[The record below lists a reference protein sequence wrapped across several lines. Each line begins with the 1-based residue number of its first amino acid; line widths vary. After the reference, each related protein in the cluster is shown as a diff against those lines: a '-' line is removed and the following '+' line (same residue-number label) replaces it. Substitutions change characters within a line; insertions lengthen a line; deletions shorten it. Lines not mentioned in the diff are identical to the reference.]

1 MINKKSTITRF
12 APSPTGFLHIGG
24 VRTALYNWI
33 YAKKNSGK
41 FLLRIEDTDRNR
53 STPEAIEKI
62 IDGLKWLELNNDDKI
77 IYQHENK
84 ERHVEVAINLLEQGK
99 AYREWENKS
108 SDGEDLSLPHAIR
121 FKTPDTGETIIND
134 KIQGEVKF
142 NNKEIEDFV
151 LVRSDG
157 TPTYMLSVVVDDYDM
172 NVTDI
177 IRGDDHLIN
186 SAKQKLLFEAIGW
199 DTPTFNH
206 IPLIHGEDGTKLSK
220 RHGALGIDH
229 YKSEGYLPVAIKN
242 YLLRLGWSHGD
253 QEIFTEEE
261 TLKYFSIEKIRK
273 APSRFDLDK
282 LNSINS
288 FYIKSMDNEELIKS
302 LGLEDKKL
310 NIEKKIAI
318 KKIIPEIVKRNKTLN
333 EIKDNIDFILQNTP
347 IIISDEASNQI
358 TDKSKEILKKFLVEL
373 KKLDKWDINEIEKVV
388 KKFSEKENLKFK
400 EIGLPLRAVLVGFLS
415 PIGIYTIIDCLGKNE
430 VIQRIEDII

>member
-1 MINKKSTITRF
+1 MIDKKSTITRF

-99 AYREWENKS
+99 AYRERGNKS

-333 EIKDNIDFILQNTP
+333 EINDNIDFILQNTP

-358 TDKSKEILKKFLVEL
+358 TDKSKEILKKLLLEL

>member
-1 MINKKSTITRF
+1 MIDKKSTITRF

-84 ERHVEVAINLLEQGK
+84 ERHVEVANNLLEQGK

-121 FKTPDTGETIIND
+121 FKTPDKGETIIND
-134 KIQGEVKF
+134 KIPGKVKF

-333 EIKDNIDFILQNTP
+333 EINDNIDFILQNTP

-415 PIGIYTIIDCLGKNE
+415 
-430 VIQRIEDII
+430 

>member
-1 MINKKSTITRF
+1 MSKVATRF
-12 APSPTGFLHIGG
+12 APSPTGALHIGG

-220 RHGALGIDH
+220 RHGSLGIDY
-229 YKSEGYLPVAIKN
+229 YKSEGYLPIAIKN

-261 TLKYFSIEKIRK
+261 TLKYFSIERIRK

-373 KKLDKWDINEIEKVV
+373 KKLDKWDINEIEMVV

-415 PIGIYTIIDCLGKNE
+415 PIGIYAIIDCLGKNE